1 MSSKETSQ
9 SMEPH
14 DFLKLANV
22 VAAKGNGDALS
33 LLLSSASDLFDLDI
47 TGEKA
52 KARTKKNL
60 ATYTPNQVPPSSS
73 SAPMPVM
80 GSSSRPTSPTAIR
93 PTTAPTAASSS
104 S

>member
-1 MSSKETSQ
+1 
-9 SMEPH
+9 MEPH

-22 VAAKGNGDALS
+22 VASRGGNGDALS

-104 S
+104 SVIA